1 MSLTKNPVRLTQ
13 CYTPFTHSL
22 YIGRARQASHSTRF
36 ECQAH
41 GRRKE
46 ENHFV
51 GKELDPVRGLFMHSF
66 WQAIPFCG
74 ALLSLSLLPLLAP
87 AMWHRFENHIL
98 AFWGTLSVAV
108 IMSSTTLNCA
118 SHILFETIWKEYIPF
133 VALIF
138 ALFTIAGGIHIHL
151 NSHSTPFKNVCLLTI
166 ASFMASF
173 VGTTG
178 ASILFIRPL
187 IHFNK
192 NRTYI
197 IHTAIFFIFIVS
209 NVAGCLTPIGDPPLF
224 LGYLMKVPF
233 FWPLIHLWQPFL
245 FVFSALLFIYWC
257 IDSYFFKREN
267 THSADTPFK
276 MSIEGKRNIAL
287 LLLIITTVISSP
299 SLPPV
304 QLASIFGVHIKLPD
318 CISVFLFLSIGLLSY
333 RITPHH
339 IHKKQHFNFHPVS
352 EIARVFLCIFITLAP
367 VSQMLAAGKN
377 GPFAPLL
384 SLMTTA
390 NPAPYYFWLT
400 GLFSSFLDNAPTYV
414 VFFKLA
420 GGNVTNLTTTQA
432 PILIAISLGA
442 VFMGALTYIGNA
454 PNFMVRSIAKQHG
467 VRMPSFFGYMGW
479 SLLILLPVLLI
490 MSLIW
495 L

>member
-1 MSLTKNPVRLTQ
+1 MS
-13 CYTPFTHSL
+13 
-22 YIGRARQASHSTRF
+22 
-36 ECQAH
+36 
-41 GRRKE
+41 
-46 ENHFV
+46 
-51 GKELDPVRGLFMHSF
+51 SF
-66 WQAIPFCG
+66 WQATPFVG

-87 AMWHRFENHIL
+87 AVWHRFENYIL
-98 AFWGTLSVAV
+98 GFWGILSIAIIMHTSTLPG
-108 IMSSTTLNCA
+108 A
-118 SHILFETIWKEYIPF
+118 SAHILFKTIWREYIPF

-138 ALFTIAGGIHIHL
+138 SLFTITGGVHIDLH
-151 NSHSTPFKNVCLLTI
+151 SHSTPLKNVCLLII
-166 ASFMASF
+166 ASFTASF

-187 IHFNK
+187 LHFNK
-192 NRTYI
+192 DRTYL
-197 IHTAIFFIFIVS
+197 IHTVVFFIIIVS
-209 NVAGCLTPIGDPPLF
+209 NIAGCLTPLGDPPLF
-224 LGYLMKVPF
+224 LGYLLKVPF
-233 FWPLIHLWQPFL
+233 FWPLTHLWQPFL
-245 FVFSALLFIYWC
+245 FVFISLIAMYWC
-257 IDSYFFKREN
+257 VDSYFFRREVFH
-267 THSADTPFK
+267 TVDTTFK

-287 LLLIITTVISSP
+287 LLLIIITVIATP
-299 SLPPV
+299 SLPTM
-304 QLASIFGVHIKLPD
+304 QFTKIFGVRIISTD
-318 CISVFLFLSIGLLSY
+318 CIRVFTFLMLGLISY

-384 SLMTTA
+384 SIMATA

-420 GGNVTNLTTTQA
+420 GGNVANLTTTQA

-467 VRMPSFFGYMGW
+467 VRMPSFVGYMGW
-479 SLLILLPVLLI
+479 SLLILLPLFLI

>member
-1 MSLTKNPVRLTQ
+1 MSSYWQ
-13 CYTPFTHSL
+13 ATPF
-22 YIGRARQASHSTRF
+22 I
-36 ECQAH
+36 
-41 GRRKE
+41 
-46 ENHFV
+46 
-51 GKELDPVRGLFMHSF
+51 
-66 WQAIPFCG
+66 G

-87 AMWHRFENHIL
+87 AIWHRFENYIL
-98 AFWGTLSVAV
+98 GFWGALSIAI
-108 IMSSTTLNCA
+108 IMSSTTLSGA
-118 SHILFETIWKEYIPF
+118 SHILFETIWAEYIPF

-138 ALFTIAGGIHIHL
+138 ALFTITGGVHIHL
-151 NSHSTPFKNVCLLTI
+151 HSPGTPFRNICLLTI

-187 IHFNK
+187 LHFNK
-192 NRTYI
+192 DRTYL
-197 IHTAIFFIFIVS
+197 IHTVVFFIFIVS
-209 NVAGCLTPIGDPPLF
+209 NIAGCLTPLGDPPLF

-233 FWPLIHLWQPFL
+233 FWPLTHLWQPFL
-245 FVFSALLFIYWC
+245 FVFTALTAMYWC
-257 IDSYFFKREN
+257 VDSYLFRREAF
-267 THSADTPFK
+267 HSVDMPFK
-276 MSIEGKRNIAL
+276 MSIEGKRNVGL
-287 LLLIITTVISSP
+287 LFVIIITVIATP
-299 SLPPV
+299 ILPTI
-304 QLASIFGVHIKLPD
+304 QLAKMFDVHITLID
-318 CISVFLFLSIGLLSY
+318 SIRVFTFFSLGFLSYS
-333 RITPHH
+333 ITPHH
-339 IHKKQHFNFHPVS
+339 IHKKQHFNFQPVS

-384 SLMTTA
+384 TLMTTT

-400 GLFSSFLDNAPTYV
+400 GLFSSFLDNAPTYA

-420 GGNVTNLTTTQA
+420 GGNAAELTTTHS

-467 VRMPSFFGYMGW
+467 ITMPSFLGYMGW
-479 SLLILLPVLLI
+479 SLLILLPLFLI

>member
-1 MSLTKNPVRLTQ
+1 MS
-13 CYTPFTHSL
+13 
-22 YIGRARQASHSTRF
+22 
-36 ECQAH
+36 
-41 GRRKE
+41 
-46 ENHFV
+46 
-51 GKELDPVRGLFMHSF
+51 SF
-66 WQAIPFCG
+66 WQATPFVG

-87 AMWHRFENHIL
+87 AVWHRFENYIL
-98 AFWGTLSVAV
+98 GFWGILSIAIIMHTSTL
-108 IMSSTTLNCA
+108 TGA
-118 SHILFETIWKEYIPF
+118 SHILFEAIWNEYIPF
-133 VALIF
+133 VTLIF
-138 ALFTIAGGIHIHL
+138 ALFTITGGVHIHL
-151 NSHSTPFKNVCLLTI
+151 HSHGTPFKNVCLFTI

-187 IHFNK
+187 LHFNK
-192 NRTYI
+192 DRTYI
-197 IHTAIFFIFIVS
+197 IHTVVFFIFIVS
-209 NVAGCLTPIGDPPLF
+209 NIAGCLTPLGDPPLF

-233 FWPLIHLWQPFL
+233 FWPLTHLWQPFL
-245 FVFSALLFIYWC
+245 FVFSALLLIYWR
-257 IDSYFFKREN
+257 IDTYFFKREASH
-267 THSADTPFK
+267 TIDTPFK

-287 LLLIITTVISSP
+287 LILIIITVVSAP
-299 SLPPV
+299 SLPPI
-304 QLASIFGVHIKLPD
+304 QFAHIFGVHITLPD
-318 CISVFLFLSIGLLSY
+318 CISILLFLGIGLLSH

-384 SLMTTA
+384 NIMATA
-390 NPAPYYFWLT
+390 NPAPYYFWLS

-420 GGNVTNLTTTQA
+420 GGNVTDLTTTQA

-454 PNFMVRSIAKQHG
+454 PNVMVRSIAKQHG
-467 VRMPSFFGYMGW
+467 VHMPSFVGYMGW
-479 SLLILLPVLLI
+479 SLLILLPLFLI